1 MKYSVLKYLKESDG
15 FISGEDISSL
25 LGISRTAVW
34 KHINELK
41 KEGYVIESSSRKGYR
56 LLESPDCLF

>member
-1 MKYSVLKYLKESDG
+1 MKDSKRNQLIQLLAKHEEDY
-15 FISGEDISSL
+15 ISGQTLSDK

-41 KEGYVIESSSRKGYR
+41 KRWVSVRICPPKR
-56 LLESPDCLF
+56 L